1 MRAGPVS
8 VTLQVPLR
16 QIAHDGGLIW
26 RLRPSLARRLKLRPP
41 FGALC
46 EVLVIVRDLK
56 HHLLGYFVLHI
67 IGKTARFVGEFAP
80 RLTTTRRRKFID
92 GNHRP
97 AHSLK
102 RPDPPPNTTG
112 RDLPR
117 RTGLGRVMTNY
128 PTPRNHRRTV
138 DQGYGG

>member
-1 MRAGPVS
+1 MIGSSR
-8 VTLQVPLR
+8 VPDL
-16 QIAHDGGLIW
+16 W
-26 RLRPSLARRLKLRPP
+26 TSLAISNPVTEAAGSRGRRLKLRPP

-46 EVLVIVRDLK
+46 EALVIVRDLK
-56 HHLLGYFVLHI
+56 HHLLRYFVLHI

-102 RPDPPPNTTG
+102 RPDPPCWSDRPGLATTRG
-112 RDLPR
+112 VLYRA
-117 RTGLGRVMTNY
+117 G
-128 PTPRNHRRTV
+128 
-138 DQGYGG
+138 

>member
-1 MRAGPVS
+1 MIGSSR
-8 VTLQVPLR
+8 VPDL
-16 QIAHDGGLIW
+16 W
-26 RLRPSLARRLKLRPP
+26 TSLAISNPITEAAGSRGRRLKLRPP

-46 EVLVIVRDLK
+46 EALVIVRDLK
-56 HHLLGYFVLHI
+56 HHLFRYFVFHI

-102 RPDPPPNTTG
+102 RPDPPC
-112 RDLPR
+112 
-117 RTGLGRVMTNY
+117 
-128 PTPRNHRRTV
+128 
-138 DQGYGG
+138 